1 MKKPRPTIE
10 KMRDTLINFE
20 IEEVYYSK
28 DYQAMVEE
36 DHCGPEGPINFHGEE
51 WKSEE
56 DIVEY
61 YMKEDPEEIESL
73 WDEGFNQ
80 YLDYEEKKNED

>member
-1 MKKPRPTIE
+1 MKKPRPSIE
-10 KMRDTLINFE
+10 QMRKDVTRFE

-36 DHCGPEGPINFHGEE
+36 DHFGDTA

-56 DIVEY
+56 DIVEHY
-61 YMKEDPEEIESL
+61 KEEDAEEIEYL
-73 WDEGFNQ
+73 WEEWFNQ
-80 YLDYEEKKNED
+80 FGAYEDSDFKEKRDDEV